1 MIPHHIHVYVL
12 LLNDNRCYYWGRQSC
27 RPLNRVPSLPS
38 LMVLRLTPR
47 YVALWVENPFSRTS
61 ARTTYRLGEAN
72 FHTSLEEEGIFSRHV
87 VLISIIVYLSCNTY
101 NIICFFIHYVYIC
114 TIQVYH
120 IRPNRHWITCSSV
133 FMELICTLI
142 SPRRLRF
149 ENWGECYRNRPIDR
163 ADLAD
168 DVTENNEAAKFE
180 ALSLLSLRNCR
191 DRFAGTLRS
200 FRLAAC

>member
-1 MIPHHIHVYVL
+1 MEVIWWTFFQIFVFILGVLGQRPLNPEVLKCHEDLITLDTYVQQGKTM
-12 LLNDNRCYYWGRQSC
+12 DNKAIRDGKYLARHMPVLGNVHPIKIENFDIFSWRHFSARSSCYWGRQSC

-101 NIICFFIHYVYIC
+101 NIICFFIHY
-114 TIQVYH
+114 
-120 IRPNRHWITCSSV
+120 
-133 FMELICTLI
+133 
-142 SPRRLRF
+142 
-149 ENWGECYRNRPIDR
+149 
-163 ADLAD
+163 
-168 DVTENNEAAKFE
+168 NN
-180 ALSLLSLRNCR
+180 
-191 DRFAGTLRS
+191 
-200 FRLAAC
+200 